1 MRVVELAR
9 YNIPERIIESW
20 ISQVGDDLLP
30 VSRNRPS
37 KRYLV
42 QKNGT
47 TTEIYLHSIGEA
59 EREAIQKIGSLA
71 LCCFMR

>member
-1 MRVVELAR
+1 
-9 YNIPERIIESW
+9 
-20 ISQVGDDLLP
+20 VGEDLLP

-71 LCCFMR
+71 PCCFMR